1 MKLTV
6 VIPAFGAMRSEGERL
21 AEKFRAFA
29 EVLVADGRDLGDA
42 RNRGLAAAHGQW
54 VLFLDADDDFDA
66 DWLAHFDFGEAG
78 DVDAVRVGN
87 VEFLDGEQPRYGGA
101 GAAVRVDCR
110 GRLDY
115 ARCDSWMWQWIY
127 RREKILGLKF
137 DAVSHPASD
146 DALFLHEF
154 LFTRLDGFLDVPRAC
169 HGYRVHR
176 GSYTRRYP
184 SAAVWRGELAW
195 RLKALRLVRQSTRPI
210 VNFLNSVTLHHFPA
224 VLYVVGLE
232 GRPASETRELWRLWF
247 EALRE
252 LAAVG
257 EAPPSYRRRYRACL
271 RLPFRFWQRFVC
283 VTWGVRRRE
292 LKGQL
297 KWSGA
302 GEPAYQYQLED
313 LRELQRREGI
323 A

>member
-29 EVLVADGRDLGDA
+29 EVIVADGRDLGDA

-87 VEFLDGEQPRYGGA
+87 VEFLDGEQPRYGGE

-110 GRLDY
+110 EQLDY

-137 DAVSHPASD
+137 DAVGHPASD

-169 HGYRVHR
+169 HGYRVHS
-176 GSYTRRYP
+176 GSYTHRYP

-195 RLKALRLVRQSTRPI
+195 RLKAVALARLCPKRVVGLGASWTI
-210 VNFLNSVTLHHFPA
+210 HHFPA
-224 VLYVVGLE
+224 TLFVVGLE
-232 GRPASETRELWRLWF
+232 GRSAAEADELWRLWF
-247 EALRE
+247 RALKVLSRLE
-252 LAAVG
+252 G
-257 EAPPSYRRRYRACL
+257 TPPAYRRRYRLCALFPC
-271 RLPFRFWQRFVC
+271 RAWARFVC
-283 VTWGVRRRE
+283 VTWGVKRRE
-292 LKGQL
+292 RRGEL
-297 KWSGA
+297 KWG
-302 GEPAYQYQLED
+302 GTKEPRYQYDLAE
-313 LRELQRREGI
+313 LRELQWREGI